1 LEPFLVTFGLT
12 FLISRLS
19 LSEGMRFWGELAFW
33 SPLIFSSFMGFFQ
46 HKDAYKALQFPE
58 FRAYVTGN
66 TLFTIA
72 LLIQEVVLAYE
83 IYKITH
89 NPLALGLIGLAEA
102 VPFISLV
109 LFGGHFADNRDKK
122 TIMQVTLS
130 LIIAS
135 SIFLLYSST
144 QLHSAD
150 QDFHIYSIYAV
161 IFIIGLSK
169 GFFSPAASS
178 LNPFLVPKEVFANSA
193 TWNSSFWQLGSILGP
208 GVAGFLYAYAGLSG
222 SLITVIALLL
232 GVMLCIFQIENRPVP
247 IKTIQHES
255 IWQSLREG
263 IAYVFKTKIILYSIS
278 LDLFSVLFGGV
289 IAILPIFAEDILKVG
304 AEGLGILRA
313 APSVGA
319 VVTMITL
326 VYFPPLKHAWRNLI
340 LAIAGFGLAT
350 LVFGLSTNFWLSVT
364 ALFFTGAFDSISVV
378 IRQTVLRFYTPDE
391 MRGRVSSVN
400 GVFVSTSNELGAF
413 ESGVAAKIFGTVPS
427 VLIGAGVTLVLVSLV
442 AITSKELF
450 DIQVDQKVS
459 E

>member
-1 LEPFLVTFGLT
+1 
-12 FLISRLS
+12 
-19 LSEGMRFWGELAFW
+19 
-33 SPLIFSSFMGFFQ
+33 MGFFQ

-122 TIMQVTLS
+122 KIMQVTLS

-144 QLHSAD
+144 QLQSAD
-150 QDFHIYSIYAV
+150 QVFHIYSIYAV

-178 LNPFLVPKEVFANSA
+178 LNPFLVPKEVFANAA

-222 SLITVIALLL
+222 SLLTVILLLL
-232 GVMLCIFQIENRPVP
+232 GVMVCIFQIDSRPVP
-247 IKTIQHES
+247 EKTVHHES
-255 IWQSLREG
+255 IWHSLREG

-313 APSVGA
+313 SPSVGA
-319 VVTMITL
+319 VVTMVTL

-350 LVFGLSTNFWLSVT
+350 LVFGVSTNFWLSVT

-413 ESGVAAKIFGTVPS
+413 ESGVAAKLFGTVPS

-442 AITSKELF
+442 ALTSKELF
-450 DIQVDQKVS
+450 DLDVDQKVS

>member
-1 LEPFLVTFGLT
+1 
-12 FLISRLS
+12 
-19 LSEGMRFWGELAFW
+19 
-33 SPLIFSSFMGFFQ
+33 MGFFQ

-122 TIMQVTLS
+122 KIMQVTLS

-135 SIFLLYSST
+135 SVFLLYSST
-144 QLHSAD
+144 QLRSAD
-150 QDFHIYSIYAV
+150 KDFHIYSIYAV

-178 LNPFLVPKEVFANSA
+178 LNPFLVPKEVFANAA

-222 SLITVIALLL
+222 SLMTVIALLL
-232 GVMLCIFQIENRPVP
+232 GVMVCIFQIENRPVP
-247 IKTIQHES
+247 VKTVQHES
-255 IWQSLREG
+255 IWHSLREG

-319 VVTMITL
+319 VVTMVTL

-340 LAIAGFGLAT
+340 LAIAGFGVAT
-350 LVFGLSTNFWLSVT
+350 LIFGVSTNFWISVI

-400 GVFVSTSNELGAF
+400 GVFVSTSNEMGAF
-413 ESGVAAKIFGTVPS
+413 ESGVAAKFFGTVPS
-427 VLIGAGVTLVLVSLV
+427 VLLGAGVTLVLVSLV
-442 AITSKELF
+442 ALTSKELF
-450 DIQVDQKVS
+450 DLKVDQKIA
-459 E
+459 ED

>member
-1 LEPFLVTFGLT
+1 
-12 FLISRLS
+12 
-19 LSEGMRFWGELAFW
+19 
-33 SPLIFSSFMGFFQ
+33 MGFFQ
-46 HKDAYKALQFPE
+46 HKEAYKALQFPE

-122 TIMQVTLS
+122 KIMQVTLS
-130 LIIAS
+130 LIIAA
-135 SIFLLYSST
+135 SIFLLYSSS
-144 QLHSAD
+144 QLRSAD
-150 QDFHIYSIYAV
+150 PDFHIYSIYAV

-178 LNPFLVPKEVFANSA
+178 LNPFLVPKEVFANAA

-232 GVMLCIFQIENRPVP
+232 GVMVCIFQIENRPVP
-247 IKTIQHES
+247 VKTVHHES
-255 IWQSLREG
+255 IWHSLREG

-319 VVTMITL
+319 VVTMVTL

-340 LAIAGFGLAT
+340 LAIAGFGIAT
-350 LVFGLSTNFWLSVT
+350 FVFGLSTNFWLSVT

-400 GVFVSTSNELGAF
+400 GVFVSTSNEMGAF
-413 ESGVAAKIFGTVPS
+413 ESGVAAKFFGTVPS
-427 VLIGAGVTLVLVSLV
+427 VLIGAGVTMVLVSLV
-442 AITSKELF
+442 ALTSKELF
-450 DIQVDQKVS
+450 DLNVDQKIK

>member
-1 LEPFLVTFGLT
+1 
-12 FLISRLS
+12 
-19 LSEGMRFWGELAFW
+19 
-33 SPLIFSSFMGFFQ
+33 MGFFQ
-46 HKDAYKALQFPE
+46 HKEAYKALQFPE

-102 VPFISLV
+102 IPFISLV

-122 TIMQVTLS
+122 KIMQVTLS
-130 LIIAS
+130 LIIAA
-135 SIFLLYSST
+135 SIFLLYSSS
-144 QLHSAD
+144 QLRSAD

-178 LNPFLVPKEVFANSA
+178 LNPFLVPKEVFANAA

-232 GVMLCIFQIENRPVP
+232 GVMVCIFQIENRPVP
-247 IKTIQHES
+247 VKTVHHES
-255 IWQSLREG
+255 IWHSLREG

-319 VVTMITL
+319 VVTMVAL

-340 LAIAGFGLAT
+340 LAIAGFGIAT
-350 LVFGLSTNFWLSVT
+350 FVFGLSTNFWLSVT

-400 GVFVSTSNELGAF
+400 GVFVSTSNEMGAF
-413 ESGVAAKIFGTVPS
+413 ESGVAAKFFGTVPS
-427 VLIGAGVTLVLVSLV
+427 VLLGAGVTMVLVSLV
-442 AITSKELF
+442 ALTSKELF
-450 DIQVDQKVS
+450 DLNVDQKIN

>member
-1 LEPFLVTFGLT
+1 
-12 FLISRLS
+12 
-19 LSEGMRFWGELAFW
+19 
-33 SPLIFSSFMGFFQ
+33 MGFFQ

-122 TIMQVTLS
+122 KIMQVTLS

-135 SIFLLYSST
+135 SVFLLYSST
-144 QLHSAD
+144 QLQSAD

-178 LNPFLVPKEVFANSA
+178 LNPFLVPKEVFANAA

-222 SLITVIALLL
+222 SLMTVIALLL
-232 GVMLCIFQIENRPVP
+232 GVMICIFQIENRPVP
-247 IKTIQHES
+247 VKTVHHES
-255 IWQSLREG
+255 IWHSLREG

-319 VVTMITL
+319 VVTMVTL

-340 LAIAGFGLAT
+340 LAIAGFGVAT
-350 LVFGLSTNFWLSVT
+350 LIFGVSTNFWISVV

-400 GVFVSTSNELGAF
+400 GVFVSTSNEMGAF
-413 ESGVAAKIFGTVPS
+413 ESGVAAKFFGTVPS
-427 VLIGAGVTLVLVSLV
+427 VLLGAGVTLVLVSLV
-442 AITSKELF
+442 ALTSKELF
-450 DIQVDQKVS
+450 DLKVDQKIA
-459 E
+459 ED

>member
-1 LEPFLVTFGLT
+1 
-12 FLISRLS
+12 
-19 LSEGMRFWGELAFW
+19 
-33 SPLIFSSFMGFFQ
+33 MGFFQ

-122 TIMQVTLS
+122 KIMQVTLS

-135 SIFLLYSST
+135 SIFLLYAST
-144 QLHSAD
+144 QLQSAD

-178 LNPFLVPKEVFANSA
+178 LNPFLVPKEVFANAA

-222 SLITVIALLL
+222 SLMTVIALLL
-232 GVMLCIFQIENRPVP
+232 GVMVCIFQIDNRPVP
-247 IKTIQHES
+247 VKTVHHES
-255 IWQSLREG
+255 IWHSLREG

-319 VVTMITL
+319 VVTMVTL

-350 LVFGLSTNFWLSVT
+350 LVFGVSTNFWLSVT

-413 ESGVAAKIFGTVPS
+413 ESGLAAKLFGTVPS
-427 VLIGAGVTLVLVSLV
+427 VLLGAGVTLVLVSLV
-442 AITSKELF
+442 ALTSKELF
-450 DIQVDQKVS
+450 DLNVDQKVS

>member
-1 LEPFLVTFGLT
+1 
-12 FLISRLS
+12 
-19 LSEGMRFWGELAFW
+19 
-33 SPLIFSSFMGFFQ
+33 MGFFQ

-122 TIMQVTLS
+122 KIMQVTLS

-135 SIFLLYSST
+135 SVFLLYSST
-144 QLHSAD
+144 QLQSAD

-178 LNPFLVPKEVFANSA
+178 LNPFLVPKEVFANAA

-222 SLITVIALLL
+222 SLMTVIALLL
-232 GVMLCIFQIENRPVP
+232 GVMICIFQIENRPVP
-247 IKTIQHES
+247 VKTVQHES
-255 IWQSLREG
+255 IWHSLREG

-319 VVTMITL
+319 VVTMVTL

-340 LAIAGFGLAT
+340 LAIAGFGVAT
-350 LVFGLSTNFWLSVT
+350 MIFGVSTNFWISVV

-400 GVFVSTSNELGAF
+400 GVFVSTSNEMGAF
-413 ESGVAAKIFGTVPS
+413 ESGVAAKFFGTVPS
-427 VLIGAGVTLVLVSLV
+427 VLLGAGVTLVLVSLV
-442 AITSKELF
+442 ALTSKELF
-450 DIQVDQKVS
+450 DLKVDQKIA
-459 E
+459 ED

>member
-1 LEPFLVTFGLT
+1 
-12 FLISRLS
+12 
-19 LSEGMRFWGELAFW
+19 
-33 SPLIFSSFMGFFQ
+33 MGFFQ

-122 TIMQVTLS
+122 KIMQVTLS

-144 QLHSAD
+144 QLQSAD

-178 LNPFLVPKEVFANSA
+178 LNPFLVPKEVFANAA

-222 SLITVIALLL
+222 SLMTVIALLL
-232 GVMLCIFQIENRPVP
+232 GVMICIFQIENRPVP
-247 IKTIQHES
+247 VKTVQHES
-255 IWQSLREG
+255 IWHSLREG

-319 VVTMITL
+319 VVTMVTL

-340 LAIAGFGLAT
+340 LAIAGFGVAT
-350 LVFGLSTNFWLSVT
+350 LIFGVSTNFWISVV

-400 GVFVSTSNELGAF
+400 GVFVSTSNEMGAF
-413 ESGVAAKIFGTVPS
+413 ESGVAAKFFGTVPS
-427 VLIGAGVTLVLVSLV
+427 VLLGAGVTLVLVSLV
-442 AITSKELF
+442 ALTSKELF
-450 DIQVDQKVS
+450 DLKVDQKIA
-459 E
+459 ED

>member
-1 LEPFLVTFGLT
+1 
-12 FLISRLS
+12 
-19 LSEGMRFWGELAFW
+19 
-33 SPLIFSSFMGFFQ
+33 MGFFQ

-122 TIMQVTLS
+122 KIMQVTLS

-144 QLHSAD
+144 QLQSAD
-150 QDFHIYSIYAV
+150 PDFHIYSIYAV

-178 LNPFLVPKEVFANSA
+178 LNPFLVPKEVFANAA

-232 GVMLCIFQIENRPVP
+232 GVMVCIFQIENRPVP
-247 IKTIQHES
+247 VKTVKHES
-255 IWQSLREG
+255 IWHSLREG

-319 VVTMITL
+319 VVTMVTL

-340 LAIAGFGLAT
+340 LAIAGFGVAT
-350 LVFGLSTNFWLSVT
+350 LVFGVSTNFWLSVT

-400 GVFVSTSNELGAF
+400 GVFVSTSNEMGAF
-413 ESGVAAKIFGTVPS
+413 ESGVAAKFFGTVPS
-427 VLIGAGVTLVLVSLV
+427 VLLGAGVTLVLVSLV
-442 AITSKELF
+442 ALTSKELF
-450 DIQVDQKVS
+450 DLKVDQKIA
-459 E
+459 ED

>member
-1 LEPFLVTFGLT
+1 
-12 FLISRLS
+12 
-19 LSEGMRFWGELAFW
+19 
-33 SPLIFSSFMGFFQ
+33 MGFFQ
-46 HKDAYKALQFPE
+46 HKDAYKALAFPE

-122 TIMQVTLS
+122 KIMQVTLS

-135 SIFLLYSST
+135 SVFLLYAST
-144 QLHSAD
+144 QLQSAD
-150 QDFHIYSIYAV
+150 QEFHIYSIYAV

-178 LNPFLVPKEVFANSA
+178 LNPFLVPKEVFANAA

-232 GVMLCIFQIENRPVP
+232 GVMFCIFQIENRPVP
-247 IKTIQHES
+247 VKTVQHES
-255 IWQSLREG
+255 IWHSLREG

-319 VVTMITL
+319 VVTMVTL

-350 LVFGLSTNFWLSVT
+350 FVFGLSTNFWLSVT

-400 GVFVSTSNELGAF
+400 GVFVSTSNEMGAF
-413 ESGVAAKIFGTVPS
+413 ESGVAAKVFGTVPS
-427 VLIGAGVTLVLVSLV
+427 VLIGAGVTMVLVSLV

-450 DIQVDQKVS
+450 DLKVDEKVS

>member
-1 LEPFLVTFGLT
+1 
-12 FLISRLS
+12 
-19 LSEGMRFWGELAFW
+19 
-33 SPLIFSSFMGFFQ
+33 MGFFQ
-46 HKDAYKALQFPE
+46 HKEAYKALQFPE

-122 TIMQVTLS
+122 KIMQVTLS
-130 LIIAS
+130 LIIAA
-135 SIFLLYSST
+135 SIFLLYSSS
-144 QLHSAD
+144 QLRSVD
-150 QDFHIYSIYAV
+150 PDFHIYSIYAV

-178 LNPFLVPKEVFANSA
+178 LNPFLVPKEVFANAA

-232 GVMLCIFQIENRPVP
+232 GVMVCIFQIENRPVP
-247 IKTIQHES
+247 VKTVQHES
-255 IWQSLREG
+255 IWHSLREG

-319 VVTMITL
+319 VVTMVTL

-340 LAIAGFGLAT
+340 LAIAGFGIAT
-350 LVFGLSTNFWLSVT
+350 FVFGLSTNFWLSVT

-400 GVFVSTSNELGAF
+400 GVFVSTSNEMGAF
-413 ESGVAAKIFGTVPS
+413 ESGVAAKFFGTVPS
-427 VLIGAGVTLVLVSLV
+427 VLIGAGVTMVLVSLV
-442 AITSKELF
+442 ALTSKELF
-450 DIQVDQKVS
+450 DLNVDQKIN

>member
-1 LEPFLVTFGLT
+1 
-12 FLISRLS
+12 
-19 LSEGMRFWGELAFW
+19 
-33 SPLIFSSFMGFFQ
+33 MGFFQ

-122 TIMQVTLS
+122 KIMQITLS

-135 SIFLLYSST
+135 SIFLLYAST
-144 QLHSAD
+144 QLQSAD

-178 LNPFLVPKEVFANSA
+178 LNPFLVPKEVFANAA

-222 SLITVIALLL
+222 SLMTVIALLL
-232 GVMLCIFQIENRPVP
+232 GVMVCIFQIDSRPVP
-247 IKTIQHES
+247 EKTVHHES
-255 IWQSLREG
+255 IWHSLREG

-319 VVTMITL
+319 VVTMVTL

-413 ESGVAAKIFGTVPS
+413 ESGVAAKLFGTVPS
-427 VLIGAGVTLVLVSLV
+427 VLIGAGVTMVLVSIV
-442 AITSKELF
+442 ALTSKELF
-450 DIQVDQKVS
+450 DLNVDQKVN

>member
-1 LEPFLVTFGLT
+1 
-12 FLISRLS
+12 
-19 LSEGMRFWGELAFW
+19 
-33 SPLIFSSFMGFFQ
+33 MGFFQ

-122 TIMQVTLS
+122 KIMQVTLS

-144 QLHSAD
+144 QLQSAD

-178 LNPFLVPKEVFANSA
+178 LNPFLVPKEVFANAA

-222 SLITVIALLL
+222 SLLTVIILLL
-232 GVMLCIFQIENRPVP
+232 GVMVCIFQIDSRPVP
-247 IKTIQHES
+247 EKTVHHES
-255 IWQSLREG
+255 IWHSLREG

-319 VVTMITL
+319 VVTMVTL

-340 LAIAGFGLAT
+340 LAIAGFGIAT

-413 ESGVAAKIFGTVPS
+413 ESGVAAKLFGTVPS
-427 VLIGAGVTLVLVSLV
+427 VLIGAGVTMVLVSIV
-442 AITSKELF
+442 ALTSKELF
-450 DIQVDQKVS
+450 DLNVDQKVS

>member
-1 LEPFLVTFGLT
+1 
-12 FLISRLS
+12 
-19 LSEGMRFWGELAFW
+19 
-33 SPLIFSSFMGFFQ
+33 MGFFQ

-122 TIMQVTLS
+122 KIMQVTLS
-130 LIIAS
+130 LIIAA
-135 SIFLLYSST
+135 SIFLLYSSS
-144 QLHSAD
+144 QLRSAD
-150 QDFHIYSIYAV
+150 PDFHIYSIYAV

-178 LNPFLVPKEVFANSA
+178 LNPFLVPKEVFANAA

-232 GVMLCIFQIENRPVP
+232 GVMVCIFQIENRPVP
-247 IKTIQHES
+247 VKTVHHES
-255 IWQSLREG
+255 IWHSLREG

-319 VVTMITL
+319 VVTMVTL

-340 LAIAGFGLAT
+340 LAIAGFGIAT
-350 LVFGLSTNFWLSVT
+350 FVFGLSTNFWLSVT

-400 GVFVSTSNELGAF
+400 GVFVSTSNEMGAF
-413 ESGVAAKIFGTVPS
+413 ESGVAAKFFGTVPS
-427 VLIGAGVTLVLVSLV
+427 VLLGAGVTMVLVSLV
-442 AITSKELF
+442 ALTSKELF
-450 DIQVDQKVS
+450 DLNVDQKIN

>member
-1 LEPFLVTFGLT
+1 
-12 FLISRLS
+12 
-19 LSEGMRFWGELAFW
+19 
-33 SPLIFSSFMGFFQ
+33 MGFFQ

-122 TIMQVTLS
+122 KIMQVTLS

-144 QLHSAD
+144 QLQSAD

-178 LNPFLVPKEVFANSA
+178 LNPFLVPKEVFANAA

-232 GVMLCIFQIENRPVP
+232 GVMVCIFQIDSRPVP
-247 IKTIQHES
+247 VKTVHHES
-255 IWQSLREG
+255 IWHSLREG

-319 VVTMITL
+319 VVTMVTL

-350 LVFGLSTNFWLSVT
+350 LVFGVSTNFWLSVT

-413 ESGVAAKIFGTVPS
+413 ESGVAAKLFGTVPS
-427 VLIGAGVTLVLVSLV
+427 VLLGAGVTMVLVSLV
-442 AITSKELF
+442 ALTSKELF
-450 DIQVDQKVS
+450 DLKVDQKIA
-459 E
+459 ED

>member
-1 LEPFLVTFGLT
+1 
-12 FLISRLS
+12 
-19 LSEGMRFWGELAFW
+19 
-33 SPLIFSSFMGFFQ
+33 MGFFQ

-122 TIMQVTLS
+122 KIMQVTLS

-135 SIFLLYSST
+135 SVFLLYSST
-144 QLHSAD
+144 QLQSAD

-178 LNPFLVPKEVFANSA
+178 LNPFLVPKEVFANAA

-222 SLITVIALLL
+222 SLITVISLLL
-232 GVMLCIFQIENRPVP
+232 GVMVCIFQIENRPVP
-247 IKTIQHES
+247 VKTVQHES
-255 IWQSLREG
+255 IWHSLREG

-319 VVTMITL
+319 VVTMVTL

-340 LAIAGFGLAT
+340 LAIAGFGVAT
-350 LVFGLSTNFWLSVT
+350 LIFGVSTNFWISVV

-400 GVFVSTSNELGAF
+400 GVFVSTSNEMGAF
-413 ESGVAAKIFGTVPS
+413 ESGVAAKFFGTVPS
-427 VLIGAGVTLVLVSLV
+427 VLLGAGVTLVLVSLV
-442 AITSKELF
+442 ALTSKELF
-450 DIQVDQKVS
+450 DLKVDQKIA
-459 E
+459 ED

>member
-1 LEPFLVTFGLT
+1 
-12 FLISRLS
+12 
-19 LSEGMRFWGELAFW
+19 
-33 SPLIFSSFMGFFQ
+33 MGFFQ

-122 TIMQVTLS
+122 KIMQVTLS

-135 SIFLLYSST
+135 SIFLLYAST
-144 QLHSAD
+144 QLQSAD

-178 LNPFLVPKEVFANSA
+178 LNPFLVPKEVFANAA

-222 SLITVIALLL
+222 SLMTVIALLL
-232 GVMLCIFQIENRPVP
+232 GVMVCIFQIDSRPVP
-247 IKTIQHES
+247 EKTVHHES
-255 IWQSLREG
+255 IWHSLREG

-319 VVTMITL
+319 VVTMVTL

-350 LVFGLSTNFWLSVT
+350 LVFGVSTNFWLSVT

-378 IRQTVLRFYTPDE
+378 IRQTVLRYYTPDE

-413 ESGVAAKIFGTVPS
+413 ESGVAAKLFGTVPS
-427 VLIGAGVTLVLVSLV
+427 VLIGAGVTMVLVSIV
-442 AITSKELF
+442 ALTSKELF
-450 DIQVDQKVS
+450 DLKVDQKVT

>member
-1 LEPFLVTFGLT
+1 
-12 FLISRLS
+12 
-19 LSEGMRFWGELAFW
+19 
-33 SPLIFSSFMGFFQ
+33 MGFFQ

-122 TIMQVTLS
+122 KIMQVTLS

-135 SIFLLYSST
+135 SVFLLYSST
-144 QLHSAD
+144 QLQSVD

-178 LNPFLVPKEVFANSA
+178 LNPFLVPKEVFANAA

-222 SLITVIALLL
+222 SLMTVIALLL
-232 GVMLCIFQIENRPVP
+232 GVMICIFQIENRPVP
-247 IKTIQHES
+247 VKTVHHES
-255 IWQSLREG
+255 IWHSLREG

-319 VVTMITL
+319 VVTMVTL

-340 LAIAGFGLAT
+340 LAIAGFGVAT
-350 LVFGLSTNFWLSVT
+350 LIFGVSTNFWISVV

-400 GVFVSTSNELGAF
+400 GVFVSTSNEMGAF
-413 ESGVAAKIFGTVPS
+413 ESGVAAKFFGTVPS
-427 VLIGAGVTLVLVSLV
+427 VLLGAGVTLVLVSLV
-442 AITSKELF
+442 ALTSKELF
-450 DIQVDQKVS
+450 DLKVDQKIA
-459 E
+459 ED

>member
-1 LEPFLVTFGLT
+1 
-12 FLISRLS
+12 
-19 LSEGMRFWGELAFW
+19 
-33 SPLIFSSFMGFFQ
+33 
-46 HKDAYKALQFPE
+46 LQFPE

-122 TIMQVTLS
+122 KIMQVTLS

-135 SIFLLYSST
+135 SFFLLYSST
-144 QLHSAD
+144 QLQSAD

-178 LNPFLVPKEVFANSA
+178 LNPFLVPKEVFANAA

-222 SLITVIALLL
+222 SLMTVIALLL
-232 GVMLCIFQIENRPVP
+232 GVMVCIFQIESRPVP
-247 IKTIQHES
+247 VKTVQHES
-255 IWQSLREG
+255 IWHSLREG

-319 VVTMITL
+319 VVTMVTL

-413 ESGVAAKIFGTVPS
+413 ESGLAAKLFGTVPS
-427 VLIGAGVTLVLVSLV
+427 VLIGAGVTMVLVSIV
-442 AITSKELF
+442 ALTSKELF
-450 DIQVDQKVS
+450 DLDVDQKVS

>member
-1 LEPFLVTFGLT
+1 MGVHLF
-12 FLISRLS
+12 IY
-19 LSEGMRFWGELAFW
+19 
-33 SPLIFSSFMGFFQ
+33 FMGFFQ

-122 TIMQVTLS
+122 KIMQVTLS

-135 SIFLLYSST
+135 SIFLLYAST
-144 QLHSAD
+144 QLQSAD

-178 LNPFLVPKEVFANSA
+178 LNPFLVPKEVFANAA

-222 SLITVIALLL
+222 SLMTVIALLL
-232 GVMLCIFQIENRPVP
+232 GVMVCIFQIDNRPVP
-247 IKTIQHES
+247 VKTVHHES
-255 IWQSLREG
+255 IWHSLREG

-319 VVTMITL
+319 VVTMVTL

-400 GVFVSTSNELGAF
+400 GVFVGTSNELGAF
-413 ESGVAAKIFGTVPS
+413 ESGVAAKLFGTVPS
-427 VLIGAGVTLVLVSLV
+427 VLLGAGVTLVLVSLV
-442 AITSKELF
+442 ALTSKELF
-450 DIQVDQKVS
+450 DLNVDQKVS

>member
-1 LEPFLVTFGLT
+1 
-12 FLISRLS
+12 
-19 LSEGMRFWGELAFW
+19 
-33 SPLIFSSFMGFFQ
+33 MGFFQ

-122 TIMQVTLS
+122 KIMQVTLS

-178 LNPFLVPKEVFANSA
+178 LNPFLVPKEVFANAA

-232 GVMLCIFQIENRPVP
+232 GVMVCIFQIDNRPVP
-247 IKTIQHES
+247 VKTVQHES

-413 ESGVAAKIFGTVPS
+413 ESGVAAKIFGSVPS

-450 DIQVDQKVS
+450 DIQVDQKVN

>member
-1 LEPFLVTFGLT
+1 MIWLFGVHL
-12 FLISRLS
+12 FIYY
-19 LSEGMRFWGELAFW
+19 
-33 SPLIFSSFMGFFQ
+33 MGFFQ

-122 TIMQVTLS
+122 KIMQVTLS

-135 SIFLLYSST
+135 SVFLLYSST
-144 QLHSAD
+144 QLQSAD
-150 QDFHIYSIYAV
+150 PDFHIYSIYAV

-178 LNPFLVPKEVFANSA
+178 LNPFLVPKEVFANAA

-222 SLITVIALLL
+222 SLITVIALLC
-232 GVMLCIFQIENRPVP
+232 GVMFCIFQIENRPVP
-247 IKTIQHES
+247 VKTVQHES

-319 VVTMITL
+319 VVTMVTL

-350 LVFGLSTNFWLSVT
+350 LVFGLSTNFWLSVV

-400 GVFVSTSNELGAF
+400 GVFVSTSNEMGAF
-413 ESGVAAKIFGTVPS
+413 ESGVAAKFFGTVPS

-450 DIQVDQKVS
+450 DLKVNQKVS
-459 E
+459 EN

>member
-1 LEPFLVTFGLT
+1 
-12 FLISRLS
+12 
-19 LSEGMRFWGELAFW
+19 
-33 SPLIFSSFMGFFQ
+33 MGFFQ

-122 TIMQVTLS
+122 KIMQVTLS

-135 SIFLLYSST
+135 SIFLLYSSS
-144 QLHSAD
+144 QLRSAD
-150 QDFHIYSIYAV
+150 PDFHIYSIYAV

-178 LNPFLVPKEVFANSA
+178 LNPFLVPKEVFANAA

-232 GVMLCIFQIENRPVP
+232 GVMVCIFQIDNRPVP
-247 IKTIQHES
+247 VKTVHHES

-319 VVTMITL
+319 VVTMVTL

-340 LAIAGFGLAT
+340 LAIAGFGIAT
-350 LVFGLSTNFWLSVT
+350 FVFGLSTNFWLSVT

-391 MRGRVSSVN
+391 MRGRV
-400 GVFVSTSNELGAF
+400 
-413 ESGVAAKIFGTVPS
+413 
-427 VLIGAGVTLVLVSLV
+427 
-442 AITSKELF
+442 
-450 DIQVDQKVS
+450 
-459 E
+459 

>member
-1 LEPFLVTFGLT
+1 
-12 FLISRLS
+12 
-19 LSEGMRFWGELAFW
+19 
-33 SPLIFSSFMGFFQ
+33 MGFFQ
-46 HKDAYKALQFPE
+46 HMDAYKALQFPE

-122 TIMQVTLS
+122 KIMQVTLS

-178 LNPFLVPKEVFANSA
+178 LNPFLVPKEVFANAA

-232 GVMLCIFQIENRPVP
+232 GVMVCIFQIDNRPVP
-247 IKTIQHES
+247 VKTVQHES

-413 ESGVAAKIFGTVPS
+413 ESGVAAKIFGPVPS

-450 DIQVDQKVS
+450 DIQVDQKVN

>member
-1 LEPFLVTFGLT
+1 
-12 FLISRLS
+12 
-19 LSEGMRFWGELAFW
+19 
-33 SPLIFSSFMGFFQ
+33 MGFFQ

-122 TIMQVTLS
+122 KIMQVTLS

-135 SIFLLYSST
+135 SVFLLYSST
-144 QLHSAD
+144 QLQSAD
-150 QDFHIYSIYAV
+150 PNFHIYSIYAV

-178 LNPFLVPKEVFANSA
+178 LNPFLVPKEVFANAA

-222 SLITVIALLL
+222 SLLTVIALLM
-232 GVMLCIFQIENRPVP
+232 GVMVCIFQIESRPVP
-247 IKTIQHES
+247 VKTVHHES
-255 IWQSLREG
+255 IWHSLREG

-319 VVTMITL
+319 VVTMVTL

-350 LVFGLSTNFWLSVT
+350 FVFGLSTNFWLSVV

-400 GVFVSTSNELGAF
+400 GVFVSTSNEMGAF

-427 VLIGAGVTLVLVSLV
+427 VLIGAGVTMVLVSLV

-450 DIQVDQKVS
+450 DLNVDQKMA
-459 E
+459 EN

>member
-1 LEPFLVTFGLT
+1 
-12 FLISRLS
+12 
-19 LSEGMRFWGELAFW
+19 
-33 SPLIFSSFMGFFQ
+33 MGFFQ

-122 TIMQVTLS
+122 KIMQVTLS
-130 LIIAS
+130 MIIAS
-135 SIFLLYSST
+135 SVFLLYSST
-144 QLHSAD
+144 QLQSAD

-178 LNPFLVPKEVFANSA
+178 LNPFLVPKEVFANAA

-222 SLITVIALLL
+222 SLMTVIALLL
-232 GVMLCIFQIENRPVP
+232 GVMVCIFQIENRPVP
-247 IKTIQHES
+247 VKTVQHES
-255 IWQSLREG
+255 IWHSLREG

-319 VVTMITL
+319 VVTMVTL

-340 LAIAGFGLAT
+340 LAIAGFGVAT
-350 LVFGLSTNFWLSVT
+350 LIFGVSTNFWISVI

-400 GVFVSTSNELGAF
+400 GVFVSTSNEMGAF
-413 ESGVAAKIFGTVPS
+413 ESGVAAKFFGTVPS
-427 VLIGAGVTLVLVSLV
+427 VLLGAGVTLVLVSLV
-442 AITSKELF
+442 ALTSKELF
-450 DIQVDQKVS
+450 DLKVDPKIA
-459 E
+459 ED

>member
-1 LEPFLVTFGLT
+1 
-12 FLISRLS
+12 
-19 LSEGMRFWGELAFW
+19 
-33 SPLIFSSFMGFFQ
+33 MGFFQ
-46 HKDAYKALQFPE
+46 NKDAYKALTFPE

-130 LIIAS
+130 VIIAS
-135 SIFLLYSST
+135 SVFLLYSST
-144 QLHSAD
+144 QLQSAD

-178 LNPFLVPKEVFANSA
+178 LNPFLVPKEVFANAA

-232 GVMLCIFQIENRPVP
+232 GVMFCIFQIDNRPVP
-247 IKTIQHES
+247 VKSVQHES
-255 IWQSLREG
+255 IWHSLREG

-319 VVTMITL
+319 VVTMVTL

-350 LVFGLSTNFWLSVT
+350 FVFGLSTNFWLSVT

-400 GVFVSTSNELGAF
+400 GVFVSTSNEMGAF
-413 ESGVAAKIFGTVPS
+413 ESGLAAKIFGTVPS
-427 VLIGAGVTLVLVSLV
+427 VLIGAGVTMVLVSLV

-450 DIQVDQKVS
+450 DLNVDEKVS

>member
-1 LEPFLVTFGLT
+1 MV
-12 FLISRLS
+12 
-19 LSEGMRFWGELAFW
+19 
-33 SPLIFSSFMGFFQ
+33 FFQ

-178 LNPFLVPKEVFANSA
+178 LNPFLVPKEVFANAA